1 MKKSKNSRPLDRTAF
16 PPGSE
21 TALLSGRFG
30 DWVYFVRNGKQCRRR
45 YVRPKDRR
53 SPAQLRVRKNFG
65 EAAKH
70 WSHSPQLT
78 QAQRDAWELE
88 ANQIQSRPR
97 LGQSGPLTGQQHF
110 VGRACAKGRM
120 KEECRMMKAESLAR
134 VETRPQAAQGPR
146 VAGTTWEPRGGC
158 ERTTSQVSGVRC
170 RVSGERRRNCKA
182 ATRSGSF
189 AAPKRICAGSPPDPV
204 PGRCMQRAYGAA
216 TARIPCGSRNA
227 VQAGYLRGGHA
238 MAPPTGSARS
248 NRSRV
253 LR

>member
-110 VGRACAKGRM
+110 VGRACAKGRV
-120 KEECRMMKAESLAR
+120 KEECRMMKGESPEQA
-134 VETRPQAAQGPR
+134 ETRPQAAQGPR
-146 VAGTTWEPRGGC
+146 LTGSTWEAR
-158 ERTTSQVSGVRC
+158 RTLEGATSQVSGVGC
-170 RVSGERRRNCKA
+170 RVSRERRRSCKA
-182 ATRSGSF
+182 VARRGSS
-189 AAPKRICAGSPPDPV
+189 AAPKRMCAGSPGHPAT
-204 PGRCMQRAYGAA
+204 GRCIQRVPTVQLRRASHVDGVRLWKLAHYAAVIPPAPGARFEVGRA
-216 TARIPCGSRNA
+216 NLEP
-227 VQAGYLRGGHA
+227 
-238 MAPPTGSARS
+238 
-248 NRSRV
+248 
-253 LR
+253 